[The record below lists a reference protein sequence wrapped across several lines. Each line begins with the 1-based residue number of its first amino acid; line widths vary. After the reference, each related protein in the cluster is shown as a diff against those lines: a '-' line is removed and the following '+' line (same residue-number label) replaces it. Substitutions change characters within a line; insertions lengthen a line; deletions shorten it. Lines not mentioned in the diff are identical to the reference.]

1 MPLLFSSPWLSKSTR
16 WLPLVLVG
24 VLATSF
30 MGWFYSANAQE
41 AVIGKALPE
50 KLQGLP
56 PIVSVTETPMKG
68 LYEVVIEGNEILY
81 TNADGS
87 YFIQGSL
94 VETATRRNLTQ
105 EKEDVLSAIPFDKLP
120 LKDAFTV
127 TRGKGERKMA
137 MFSDPNC
144 GFCKRIENDIL
155 KVDNVT
161 IYYFMYPILGA
172 DSVTKAEKVWCAKD
186 KGKVWLDYMTKGVP
200 IPDAACNTAALQ
212 RNVAFGR
219 ANKINGTPAMFFA
232 DGRRVPGAVG
242 ADKVEEYLN
251 AAKGK

>member
-1 MPLLFSSPWLSKSTR
+1 MTATLARTASSKIASYLS
-16 WLPLVLVG
+16 VG
-24 VLATSF
+24 VALVLATSV

-41 AVIGKALPE
+41 DSIRKNLPE

-56 PIVSVTETPMKG
+56 PIASIVETPMKG
-68 LYEVVIEGNEILY
+68 LYEVVLEGNDIIY
-81 TNADGS
+81 TNADAS
-87 YFIQGSL
+87 YFIQGAL
-94 VETATRRNLTQ
+94 VETASRRNLTQ
-105 EKEDVLSAIPFDKLP
+105 EREDALSAIAFDKLP

-144 GFCKRIENDIL
+144 GFCKRIENDLL

-186 KGKVWLDYMTKGVP
+186 KGKVWLDYMTKGAP
-200 IPDAACNTAALQ
+200 IPDATCNTAAIG

-219 ANKINGTPAMFFA
+219 ANKINGTPAMFFS
-232 DGRRVPGAVG
+232 DGKRVPGAIG
-242 ADKVEEYLN
+242 AEKVEEYLN
-251 AAKGK
+251 AAKK